1 MNKTPN
7 IYEIINNKFN
17 KEITLAEQAEDLGAL
32 VFERESEKNIF
43 GNNHWRMAELA
54 MMIERQE
61 KLVIKMLNGDE
72 EEYIPPP
79 PKRPY
84 LRIVK

>member
-1 MNKTPN
+1 MKKMLDING
-7 IYEIINNKFN
+7 IIDNKFDQS
-17 KEITLAEQAEDLGAL
+17 KTLSEQAEDLGAL
-32 VFERESEKNIF
+32 VFERDSEESIF

-54 MMIERQE
+54 MMIKMQE
-61 KLVIKMLNGDE
+61 KIVLKMINGDE

-79 PKRPY
+79 PKRPH